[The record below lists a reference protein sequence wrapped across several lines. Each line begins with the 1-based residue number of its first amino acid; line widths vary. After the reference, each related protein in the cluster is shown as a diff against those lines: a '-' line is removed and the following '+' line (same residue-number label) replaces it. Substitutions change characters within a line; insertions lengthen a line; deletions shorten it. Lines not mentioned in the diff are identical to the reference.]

1 MKKKALSL
9 VLAAMMAVT
18 MAGCGSSNKSAAP
31 AETTAAETTAAE
43 APAET
48 AEAPAETAEDA
59 AEAESAKAG
68 GKYIIATDTVFAP
81 FEFTDA
87 NGDFVGIDVDILAAI
102 AEDQGFEYELQS
114 LGFDAALLA
123 VEAGQADGVIAGM
136 SITEE
141 RKAKFDFSDPYYDA
155 DVTFAVAEGSD
166 IASYDDLKGQ
176 KVAVKTGTNGA
187 DYAKS
192 IQEQYELEIVEF
204 SDSPTMYQD
213 VLAGNTVACFEDY
226 PVMAYNIQQG
236 AKLQIPEGVN
246 AAGSSYG
253 FAVGKGKNAELLSMF
268 QAGLKNIKE
277 NGKYDEIVA
286 KYTK

>member
-1 MKKKALSL
+1 MKKKVLSL

-18 MAGCGSSNKSAAP
+18 VAGCGNSGAQTEGAAP
-31 AETTAAETTAAE
+31 AETAAENSTEAAE
-43 APAET
+43 AADT
-48 AEAPAETAEDA
+48 A
-59 AEAESAKAG
+59 AG

-87 NGDFVGIDVDILAAI
+87 EGNFVGIDVDLINAI
-102 AEDQGFEYELQS
+102 AEDQGFEIELQS

-155 DVTFAVAEGSD
+155 DVTFAVAQGSD
-166 IASYDDLKGQ
+166 IASYDDLAGK

-192 IQEQYELEIVEF
+192 VQEQYGFEIVEF

-236 AKLQIPEGVN
+236 AKLQIPDGVN

-268 QAGLKNIKE
+268 QAGLKNLKE
-277 NGKYDEIVA
+277 NGKYDEIIA